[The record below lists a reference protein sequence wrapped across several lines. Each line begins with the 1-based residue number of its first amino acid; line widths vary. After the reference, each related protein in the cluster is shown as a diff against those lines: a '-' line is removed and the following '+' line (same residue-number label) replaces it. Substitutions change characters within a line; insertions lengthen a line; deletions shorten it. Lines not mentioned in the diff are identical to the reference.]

1 MYRICKI
8 IEIESGHQLSKHPD
22 KCRFPHGHTRK
33 VEIELEA
40 ADLDGNDMVC
50 DFKIVK
56 EVIGDYLDS
65 LDHALCVNTRDP
77 MFATLRAAY
86 EDRIIPF
93 EDEDPTTE
101 VLARVI
107 HEVLVAKLAG
117 YRDRAEAK
125 YPLRPEVRVVRVR
138 VWETSS
144 SWAEYRAEAE

>member
-1 MYRICKI
+1 MYRICKT

-40 ADLDGNDMVC
+40 AELDANDMVC

-56 EVIGDYLDS
+56 EVIGDYLES
-65 LDHALCVNTRDP
+65 LDHSLCVNTADP
-77 MFATLRAAY
+77 MFAKLREVY
-86 EDRIIPF
+86 GERIVPF
-93 EDEDPTTE
+93 ENEDPTTE

-107 HEVLVAKLAG
+107 HDAFARKLED
-117 YRDRAEAK
+117 YRSRPDSR
-125 YPLRPEVRVVRVR
+125 YPMRPEVRIVRIR

-144 SWAEYRAEAE
+144 SWAEYHPH